1 MKVEKH
7 YRTLSSIC
15 PERLHAKKI
24 GDFYEISLHENIK
37 EKEVEIDDKKVIN
50 YESDL
55 IIAHAKCDNYDEL
68 KGAFVKLKYNQD
80 QEFAIVNKG
89 ISNIENEEYSEYR
102 LFIEEIKTFVNTLKG

>member
-7 YRTLSSIC
+7 YKTLSSIY
-15 PERLHAKKI
+15 PERLHVKKI

-37 EKEVEIDDKKVIN
+37 EREVEIHDKKVIN

-55 IIAHAKCDNYDEL
+55 TISRSKCDNYDEL

-89 ISNIENEEYSEYR
+89 IVNIENEEYKEYR
-102 LFIEEIKTFVNTLKG
+102 SFVEEIKTFVNTLKG